1 MNKVELSHAVAQK
14 VGLTKK
20 DAMEA
25 VDAIFDTIVETLKT
39 EEEVK
44 IGSFGQFKL
53 KTRAPREARN
63 PATGEKITVPG
74 STGISFKPSKVLK
87 DQL

>member
-20 DAMEA
+20 EAIEA
-25 VDAIFDTIVETLKT
+25 VDAVFDIIVETLQKD
-39 EEEVK
+39 EEVK

-53 KTRAPREARN
+53 KSRAPREARN
-63 PATGEKITVPG
+63 PSTGEKISVPS

>member
-1 MNKVELSHAVAQK
+1 MNKVELSK
-14 VGLTKK
+14 VVSEKTGITKK
-20 DAMEA
+20 QAAEV
-25 VDAIFDTIVETLKT
+25 VDAVFDAIVEALKKD
-39 EEEVK
+39 EEVK

-63 PATGEKITVPG
+63 PATGEKIQVP
-74 STGISFKPSKVLK
+74 SATGVSFKPSKVLK